1 MTRRTALHVVMLLS
15 VLAAA
20 FAVAEHV
27 LRQHTPCH
35 KCGAS
40 MRAFMEGDP
49 QREDS
54 DILECPKCGYLVN
67 TRHTRR

>member
-1 MTRRTALHVVMLLS
+1 MTRRSALHVLMLVS
-15 VLAAA
+15 VLAVS

-27 LRQHTPCH
+27 LRQPTPCD

-40 MRAFMEGDP
+40 MRPFMEGDP
-49 QREDS
+49 LREDS

>member
-1 MTRRTALHVVMLLS
+1 
-15 VLAAA
+15 
-20 FAVAEHV
+20 
-27 LRQHTPCH
+27 
-35 KCGAS
+35 
-40 MRAFMEGDP
+40 MEGDP